1 MDSNAKYLTNI
12 YELFTFKQLITE
24 PTLVNVNSSSIIYHI
39 ATTSPRNIVKAG
51 VIHISLGDNFMVFCV
66 RKFEGGVINDH
77 KTIKARR
84 MKNVKEQMFLNE
96 VASINWLRA
105 LGQTDDI
112 NALVSNW
119 SKSIS
124 LIIEKHAPVVLVSE

>member
-1 MDSNAKYLTNI
+1 MPNILQIFI

-24 PTLVNVNSSSIIYHI
+24 PTLVNVYSSSIIYHI

-51 VIHISLGDNFMVFCV
+51 VIPISLGDHFMVFCV
-66 RKFEGGVINDH
+66 RKFEGGVVNDH
-77 KTIKARR
+77 ETIKARR
-84 MKNVKEQMFLNE
+84 MKNIKEQMFLNE

-119 SKSIS
+119 SKSIL